1 MINSSYLTLRIPAAH
16 SWIKDGLIVVLSS
29 FLIALCANV
38 AIPLP
43 FTPVPI
49 AVQGSLILFIAALLG
64 SQRAVAAVSLF
75 LFQGLIGLP
84 VFAHGTSGF
93 LILLGP
99 TGGYLIGYLIAAFVT
114 GWIVERVREKTPLSF
129 FLAMGAGNLVI
140 FLVGAAW
147 LSQFVGVSSA
157 LILGVAP
164 FIAGD
169 LLKLLVSARL
179 LKRYTS
185 KTV

>member
-1 MINSSYLTLRIPAAH
+1 MINSSYLTLRMPVAH
-16 SWIKDGLIVVLSS
+16 SWIKDVLIVVLSS

-49 AVQGSLILFIAALLG
+49 AVQGSLILFLAAFLG
-64 SQRAVAAVSLF
+64 SQRAVAAVALF

-84 VFAHGTSGF
+84 VFAHGASGLF
-93 LILLGP
+93 ILLGP
-99 TGGYLIGYLIAAFVT
+99 TGGYLMGYLFAAFVT
-114 GWIVERVREKTPLSF
+114 GWIAERLREKTPLSLF
-129 FLAMGAGNLVI
+129 VAMGAGNLII
-140 FLVGAAW
+140 FLVGAVW
-147 LSQFVGVSSA
+147 LSQFVGLKSA

-169 LLKLLVSARL
+169 LLKLFVSSRL
-179 LKRYTS
+179 LKRYAS
-185 KTV
+185 KAV